1 MSSVTVH
8 VALLSGEQT
17 TIVLPW
23 LATIEELRQ
32 MAQEEVSKSLGK
44 LVSSSGA
51 VLLPSDTLQ
60 QAGVQAYD
68 VITAVVR
75 DVVIAATKHA
85 FAAILSSGTVVAWGA
100 RHAGGDCSAVQHQ
113 LQNVQQIQSSAFAF
127 AVYDA
132 GWGFAAIKA
141 GGRVVFWGLTGD
153 GEQSTGLDI
162 IDFFQAG
169 GNYWAAAT
177 KDGHLALSF
186 ESVSGH
192 GCMLVPDGA
201 GAAGMMRLDT
211 AIAVV
216 QPDGTVRLWGD
227 SRACEWGRPKKPS
240 KQIPRVKPL
249 AKTARANAKSVVK
262 RQKVSPRHSLVFRT
276 HLHVLWH
283 LGKTGLPEEEA
294 AVAAAHAEAACHFA
308 LSAVGDHADR
318 HELDCEEESWMGFCK
333 AHYVIRFS
341 SEPCAVPAGGAPP
354 RAALRVAAFG
364 SASESL
370 QDRVHGCPLQT
381 GGRLWVS
388 ELLLARELLARPL
401 AGQVV
406 LELGCGVGV
415 AGIAAASRAAG
426 CILTDVEPGVLEAAA
441 LNLRY
446 TGGPAC
452 AGKVELLDL
461 RNLEAVS
468 CLALACRATVVIAAD
483 LIYGAVSQE
492 EVARA
497 VRAALPHGGSALLLM
512 PQHYRPGMEKD
523 GFGQALV
530 SAGMETVS
538 ALRLQGRGF
547 WV

>member
-1 MSSVTVH
+1 MAEEPLNTHRALTAMSSVTVH

-127 AVYDA
+127 AALLADGSVVTWGRQDSGGDSSMVQAQLHSVCQIQANLRAFAAIKADGSVVTWGDPWSGGDCGAVRDQLHDVQQIQATNGAFAAIRTGRQVVTWGQRTFGGDSSKVRNSLQDILQVYDA

-216 QPDGTVRLWGD
+216 QPDGTVRLWGHSIPKWLSSGLRNVVRLQAASAWGPYAAIRSDGSVVTWDQDFKQAASKAVQAQLIDVRSIQATENAFAALRGDGSVVTWGQADWGGDSDAVQGQLKDVVSLQATCGAFAAVRSDGSVVTWGFPSSGGD

-262 RQKVSPRHSLVFRT
+262 RPSKRS
-276 HLHVLWH
+276 
-283 LGKTGLPEEEA
+283 
-294 AVAAAHAEAACHFA
+294 
-308 LSAVGDHADR
+308 
-318 HELDCEEESWMGFCK
+318 
-333 AHYVIRFS
+333 
-341 SEPCAVPAGGAPP
+341 
-354 RAALRVAAFG
+354 RV
-364 SASESL
+364 
-370 QDRVHGCPLQT
+370 
-381 GGRLWVS
+381 
-388 ELLLARELLARPL
+388 
-401 AGQVV
+401 
-406 LELGCGVGV
+406 
-415 AGIAAASRAAG
+415 
-426 CILTDVEPGVLEAAA
+426 
-441 LNLRY
+441 
-446 TGGPAC
+446 
-452 AGKVELLDL
+452 
-461 RNLEAVS
+461 
-468 CLALACRATVVIAAD
+468 
-483 LIYGAVSQE
+483 
-492 EVARA
+492 
-497 VRAALPHGGSALLLM
+497 
-512 PQHYRPGMEKD
+512 
-523 GFGQALV
+523 
-530 SAGMETVS
+530 
-538 ALRLQGRGF
+538 
-547 WV
+547 